1 MRKYRMGLIQTAGQL
16 RFSFQT
22 IIEGSKKIL
31 GNGKGS
37 HSAAAAAIVNS
48 SSSSNSCRQAVLN
61 SSNNSTG
68 NVNAGAAD
76 VKMIQRL
83 NGVIEAAK
91 RKNEEEEEEDD
102 EEDDEEEDELDS
114 DELNEENDEL
124 EEEEEE
130 EEDEEVEDEDDDDII
145 LDGSTEQPPPPPPT
159 ESSANKTKSALESA
173 ELRKAQR
180 EAKRQKTLE
189 TIRAIKRKQKAVED
203 RLALTSR
210 LVKWL
215 TPVAVCGL
223 AIGLYYLYLSRR
235 TDDSLLRVNLE

>member
-91 RKNEEEEEEDD
+91 RKNEEEEE
-102 EEDDEEEDELDS
+102 DDEEEEDEVDS

-130 EEDEEVEDEDDDDII
+130 EDEAEEVEDEDDDDDII

-159 ESSANKTKSALESA
+159 ESSANNKTSALESA

-215 TPVAVCGL
+215 TPVAVCGI

-235 TDDSLLRVNLE
+235 ADDSLLRVNLE

>member
-91 RKNEEEEEEDD
+91 RKNEEEEE
-102 EEDDEEEDELDS
+102 DDEEEDEVDS

-130 EEDEEVEDEDDDDII
+130 EDEAQEVEDEEDDDDII
-145 LDGSTEQPPPPPPT
+145 LDGSTEQPPPPPT
-159 ESSANKTKSALESA
+159 ESSANNKTSALESA

-215 TPVAVCGL
+215 TPVAVCGI

-235 TDDSLLRVNLE
+235 ADDSLLRVNLE